1 MMQSTRPYHISV
13 LVDEVLFY
21 LAPQPYKIYVD
32 VTFGGGGHTRAILQA
47 EPTCRVIAIDWDQ
60 EAFLMHEQQFKDEFG
75 DRITFIWGNFAQLAL
90 LLRKSP
96 FVPSDFVREIGLP
109 DRSLVR
115 RRVSREGEID
125 GILADFGTSQHQIFS
140 DRGFSF
146 SVDSPLDMRMSPAHQ
161 KITAAHILNKT
172 AEQDL
177 VRIFKDYGQ
186 ELHARAI
193 ARAVIA
199 YRIQHLFKT
208 TRQLAELIEQQV
220 PRHGSR
226 IHPATKVFQAL
237 RIAVNHELE
246 SIAHFLR
253 QSTQVLADG
262 GRLVCISFHSLE
274 DRLVKQFMHEHK
286 KRPGVPGFELLTD
299 GVVQATQE
307 ELAQN
312 PAARSA
318 KLRAAQWSK

>member
-1 MMQSTRPYHISV
+1 MQSTRPYHISV

-115 RRVSREGEID
+115 RRVSREGKVD

-146 SVDSPLDMRMSPAHQ
+146 AVDSLLDMRMSAAHQ
-161 KITAAHILNKT
+161 KITAAHILNKSS
-172 AEQDL
+172 EQEL
-177 VRIFKDYGQ
+177 VNIFKDYGQ
-186 ELHARAI
+186 EPHARAI
-193 ARAVIA
+193 ARAIVA
-199 YRIQHLFKT
+199 YRIQRPFRT
-208 TRQLAELIEQQV
+208 TRQLAELIEQHV
-220 PRHGSR
+220 PRYGSR

-246 SIAHFLR
+246 AIAHFLR
-253 QSTQVLADG
+253 QSIQVLNDN
-262 GRLVCISFHSLE
+262 GRLVCVSFHSLE
-274 DRLVKQFMHEHK
+274 DRLVKHFMQDHK
-286 KRPGVPGFELLTD
+286 KRPGVSGFELLTD
-299 GVVQATQE
+299 GVVQASE
-307 ELAQN
+307 KELAQN
-312 PAARSA
+312 PAARPA
-318 KLRAAQWSK
+318 KLRAAQWYT

>member
-1 MMQSTRPYHISV
+1 MIPENRPYHISV
-13 LVDEVLFY
+13 LVNEVLTY
-21 LAPQPYKIYVD
+21 LAPQPHRVYVD
-32 VTFGGGGHTRAILQA
+32 ATFGGGGHTRAILQS
-47 EPTCRVIAIDWDQ
+47 EPTCSVIAIDWDQ

-75 DRITFIWGNFAQLAL
+75 DRIIFIWGNFAQLAL
-90 LLRKSP
+90 LLRKHGIEK
-96 FVPSDFVREIGLP
+96 V
-109 DRSLVR
+109 
-115 RRVSREGEID
+115 D

-146 SVDSPLDMRMSPAHQ
+146 AVDSPLDMRMSPAHQ

-186 ELHARAI
+186 EQHARAI
-193 ARAVIA
+193 ARAIIA
-199 YRIQHLFKT
+199 YRSQHLFKT

-220 PRHGSR
+220 PRHGSH
-226 IHPATKVFQAL
+226 IHPATKIFQAL

-253 QSTQVLADG
+253 QSVQVLNDN

-286 KRPGVPGFELLTD
+286 KRPGVAGFELLTD
-299 GVVQATQE
+299 GIVQASAE
-307 ELAQN
+307 ELARN

-318 KLRAAQWSK
+318 KLRAAEWRS